1 MIWNMFTR
9 ILMSVQKYLST
20 KYQSVSAEFR
30 ARPVLLP
37 ALLFTLPLLVLLI
50 FVILPAFTF
59 YTESST
65 ESGISRNLALN
76 NSFYLTQLE
85 KVKADSIGMTVNLR
99 DSVVILDVKGVAL
112 RQCRIEKFALQYD
125 HLTNTDSLAGDIL
138 KPFTLQ
144 YGWGSTAK
152 IPIMV
157 KNAPK
162 DTAEANQEL
171 YQPVRPPKKDIFVY
185 LQFDKDFLLYLKQ
198 NEPVGMKGWLNRR
211 QVHFRYY
218 AHEWQRAFNQ
228 LLHGRRIQPGNK
240 LEIILNQDDAL
251 AVYRALPKHGQLSLY
266 LP

>member
-1 MIWNMFTR
+1 MN
-9 ILMSVQKYLST
+9 
-20 KYQSVSAEFR
+20 AEFR

-37 ALLFTLPLLVLLI
+37 ALLLAMPILVLLI

-59 YTESST
+59 YSKAST
-65 ESGISRNLALN
+65 ESGLQKNLQLE

-99 DSVVILDVKGVAL
+99 DSMVILDVKGVTL
-112 RQCRIEKFALQYD
+112 RQCRIEEYALQYR
-125 HLTNTDSLAGDIL
+125 HLTNTDSLAADL
-138 KPFTLQ
+138 SKPFILQ

-198 NEPVGMKGWLNRR
+198 NEPVGLKGWLNRR
-211 QVHFRYY
+211 RVHFRQY
-218 AHEWQRAFNQ
+218 AAEWQRAFGQ
-228 LLHGRRIQPGNK
+228 LISGRRIQPGNK
-240 LEIILNQDDAL
+240 LEITLSQDDAL
-251 AVYRALPKHGQLSLY
+251 AVYRALPKHGQMALY